1 MILIKK
7 QKIKII
13 IWNKLFKINKN
24 YLKNFKIIFE
34 IINKL
39 KKKNILIMNPLSG
52 SHHSIGL
59 YKNNIKNV
67 GWWENIIKKFKNFKI
82 ISISELNSSY
92 GSSKY
97 IFKNLLNKKFLN
109 YKINYKN
116 IIKIEKNF
124 LKKINLKK
132 IYIIIGGSIGGL
144 KIFIYNIIYK
154 NKIKF
159 FLNIASSK
167 ILIKNKIKN
176 KINYFNLKK
185 INLNKNIFFNF
196 IYLYNIKSVRLLN
209 NLEYLSKNDIILK
222 FKKIFNKNYNF
233 ENYKKNIFK
242 YLNYKS
248 NNFIKYFNLI
258 SYLKILKN
266 FNKIS
271 LKSNFINKK
280 NKNIFIFFKND
291 LKFNLKSLLK
301 TIYFFL
307 KKKKNIIIKIIKSIS
322 GHDIFLKKDFI
333 YTNIISKIINFRSDK
348 IWTYDHLIPNQVRLT
363 TTPHS
368 EN

>member
-1 MILIKK
+1 
-7 QKIKII
+7 
-13 IWNKLFKINKN
+13 
-24 YLKNFKIIFE
+24 
-34 IINKL
+34 
-39 KKKNILIMNPLSG
+39 MNPLSG

-185 INLNKNIFFNF
+185 INLNKNIFLILF
-196 IYLYNIKSVRLLN
+196 IC
-209 NLEYLSKNDIILK
+209 II
-222 FKKIFNKNYNF
+222 
-233 ENYKKNIFK
+233 
-242 YLNYKS
+242 
-248 NNFIKYFNLI
+248 
-258 SYLKILKN
+258 
-266 FNKIS
+266 
-271 LKSNFINKK
+271 
-280 NKNIFIFFKND
+280 
-291 LKFNLKSLLK
+291 
-301 TIYFFL
+301 
-307 KKKKNIIIKIIKSIS
+307 
-322 GHDIFLKKDFI
+322 
-333 YTNIISKIINFRSDK
+333 
-348 IWTYDHLIPNQVRLT
+348 
-363 TTPHS
+363 
-368 EN
+368 